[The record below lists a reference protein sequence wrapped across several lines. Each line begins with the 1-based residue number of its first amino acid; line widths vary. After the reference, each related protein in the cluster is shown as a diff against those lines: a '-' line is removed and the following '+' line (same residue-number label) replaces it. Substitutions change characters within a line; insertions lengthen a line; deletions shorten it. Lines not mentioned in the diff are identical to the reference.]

1 MAVEKKVYSFRF
13 DERLVDQLKCY
24 AQEENRTLSNF
35 VETILKEY
43 LNQKSIQETA

>member
-13 DERLVDQLKCY
+13 DERLVDQLKYY